1 MLTGRH
7 CTRRCD
13 GDSVAS
19 VAFGGPIFYGHQ
31 AGNSD
36 TEPSDHPANVFWF
49 QARRVND
56 VFQALDGRQRE
67 TALIDG
73 KGRREKRGE
82 TVKLGGR
89 AEGLSGI
96 RVADLAKD
104 QRGLVQK
111 VMGDLL
117 SPFRKPDTDEAM
129 KLVEAQGIENLSLA
143 FFKQDDLGNDG
154 V

>member
-1 MLTGRH
+1 M
-7 CTRRCD
+7 
-13 GDSVAS
+13 
-19 VAFGGPIFYGHQ
+19 
-31 AGNSD
+31 
-36 TEPSDHPANVFWF
+36 
-49 QARRVND
+49 ND